1 MRRTVGALA
10 FGLGAGLGIGMLGG
24 RALGWPA
31 LVLLGIGAALLIM
44 SIGDAP
50 RPAEAQPARPAL
62 AGLGER
68 TEQILKL
75 AEEQAED
82 HVRQAREEAR
92 RIVAEARAGHL
103 PD

>member
-10 FGLGAGLGIGMLGG
+10 LGLGAGLGIGMLGG

-50 RPAEAQPARPAL
+50 GPAEPSPAL
-62 AGLGER
+62 AGLGQR
-68 TEQILKL
+68 AEQILKL
-75 AEEQAED
+75 AEDQAEM
-82 HVRQAREEAR
+82 HVSVAREEAR

>member
-1 MRRTVGALA
+1 MGALTL
-10 FGLGAGLGIGMLGG
+10 GLGAGLGIGMLGG

-50 RPAEAQPARPAL
+50 RPAEAQPARPARPAL